1 MMLSFFFR
9 PEIIYLADKPDLD
22 FCSFIMAAVYKE
34 KQITSKISSKKILQ
48 KNLMV
53 LGCEK
58 WDRVG

>member
-34 KQITSKISSKKILQ
+34 KQITSKISSKKNPAEELLV
-48 KNLMV
+48 KL
-53 LGCEK
+53 K
-58 WDRVG
+58 A